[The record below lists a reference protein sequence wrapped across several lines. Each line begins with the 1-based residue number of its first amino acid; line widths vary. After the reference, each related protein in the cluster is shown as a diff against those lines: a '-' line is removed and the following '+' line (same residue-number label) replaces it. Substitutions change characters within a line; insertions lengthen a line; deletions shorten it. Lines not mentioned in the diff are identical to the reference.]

1 MNKYYKE
8 LHESVEETLHKAQ
21 KKPAVIYL
29 EAGHFNP
36 SFGSDDF
43 SENSLNDAIEFG
55 GELIKKHGKSI
66 RIVFGVLI
74 DDLGLQCGK
83 DVCEISTVSE
93 IQSDKITEELEA
105 ILASS
110 KLVKRERLLV
120 FSERTTKNRAINRLK
135 KLISKQSDLIR
146 VKGEQETEKCQVM
159 MPLNHE
165 GDEILLSN
173 KEAHVYGI
181 KCPGIM
187 GQHYDDVLL
196 KLRERFFQASSFH
209 IIDWSEIM
217 DETKV
222 SHGARAF
229 SNVFNTHRSSD
240 FQQIHISNV
249 FFADDEGEL
258 TKTNHEKAIVSTV
271 LEAEDIAV

>member
-1 MNKYYKE
+1 MKNYYKE
-8 LHESVEETLHKAQ
+8 LHESVEATLHEAQ
-21 KKPAVIYL
+21 KKPVVVYL

-43 SENSLNDAIEFG
+43 SENSLKDAIGFG
-55 GELIKKHGKSI
+55 GELIRKHGKNI
-66 RIVFGVLI
+66 RIVFGILI

-83 DVCEISTVSE
+83 DVCEITTSSE
-93 IQSDKITEELEA
+93 PPSDKIAEELET
-105 ILASS
+105 ILSNS
-110 KLVKRERLLV
+110 KLVKRERVLV

-135 KLISKQSDLIR
+135 KLIAKKSDLIK
-146 VKGEQETEKCQVM
+146 VNGDQETEKCQVM
-159 MPLNHE
+159 MPLNNE

-187 GQHYDDVLL
+187 GQHYDDILL

-229 SNVFNTHRSSD
+229 SNVFNTHRSGD

-258 TKTNHEKAIVSTV
+258 TKTNHEKAIVTTV
-271 LEAEDIAV
+271 SEAEEIMA